1 MQQRKRSAYLLIAV
15 FMGLFFNYPL
25 LSAANRLLFINDT
38 PVLAWYLFG
47 VWFLAIFFLAVVTVY
62 RKRTRRHE

>member
-1 MQQRKRSAYLLIAV
+1 MQQRKKSAYVLIAV

-25 LSAANRLLFINDT
+25 LSAANRLLFVNDT
-38 PVLAWYLFG
+38 PVLALYLFG
-47 VWFLAIFFLAVVTVY
+47 VWFLAIVFLMVVSVY